1 MALPSI
7 CSPRTAAPRR
17 PAAGTATLLAVALEL
32 AVGVATGF
40 AQSAYPERTI
50 EMIITFPPGG
60 PTDTAARLVQP
71 FLAANLKVPVA
82 LVNKG
87 GSGGASGMDFVA
99 KSRPDGYTI
108 AATVRSTVSITPV
121 VQANVPYR
129 LKNFEMIGSYAASA
143 QAIVVKKGAPWRTLE
158 ELVADAKANPGKL
171 TYGSA
176 GQGTNSYFTMELL
189 KLARGLD
196 IAHVPFGGS
205 GPMKNA
211 ILGGHVQIGAISL
224 STMIPVIKSGDV
236 VCLVISGD
244 KRNPAIP
251 DVPTMAEKGVAEA
264 SLSTVME
271 LHAPAKTPKA
281 VVDRLAQAL
290 ATVMKNPETVAAL
303 EKAGLEVY
311 YNPPDVSREQAE
323 REYEIV
329 LAASKRLSPTK

>member
-1 MALPSI
+1 MALRS
-7 CSPRTAAPRR
+7 
-17 PAAGTATLLAVALEL
+17 TLLAMALGL
-32 AVGVATGF
+32 TVGIGASF
-40 AQSAYPERTI
+40 AQSAYPERAI
-50 EMIITFPPGG
+50 EMVITFPPGG

-87 GSGGASGMDFVA
+87 GSGGAAGMDFVA
-99 KSRPDGYTI
+99 KAKPDGYTI

-121 VQANVPYR
+121 IQANVPYR
-129 LKNFEMIGSYAASA
+129 MKDFEMIGSYAASA
-143 QAIVVKKGAPWRTLE
+143 QAILVKKGAPWKTLE
-158 ELVADAKANPGKL
+158 DLVADAKAHPGKL

-176 GQGTNSYFTMELL
+176 GLGTNSYFTMELL

-224 STMIPVIKSGDV
+224 STMIPVIRSGDV
-236 VCLVISGD
+236 VALVISGD
-244 KRNPAIP
+244 KRNPAVP

-264 SLSTVME
+264 SLSTIME
-271 LHAPAKTPKA
+271 LYAPAKTPKA

-290 ATVMKNPETVAAL
+290 AATMKNPEMVAAL
-303 EKAGLEVY
+303 DKAGLEPY
-311 YNPPDVSREQAE
+311 YNSPDISRQQAE
-323 REYEIV
+323 QEYEVV
-329 LAASKRLSPTK
+329 LAATKKLGPPK

>member
-1 MALPSI
+1 MALLS
-7 CSPRTAAPRR
+7 
-17 PAAGTATLLAVALEL
+17 TLIAIALGL
-32 AVGVATGF
+32 TVGVPPPL
-40 AQSAYPERTI
+40 AQSAYPVRAI

-71 FLAANLKVPVA
+71 FLAANLNVPVA

-87 GSGGASGMDFVA
+87 GSGGAAGMDFVA
-99 KSRPDGYTI
+99 KANPDGYTI

-129 LKNFEMIGSYAASA
+129 LKDFEMIGSYAASA
-143 QAIVVKKGAPWRTLE
+143 QAIVVKKGAAWKSLE

-196 IAHVPFGGS
+196 IDHVPFGGS
-205 GPMKNA
+205 GPMKTA
-211 ILGGHVQIGAISL
+211 ILGGHVQIGAVSL

-236 VCLVISGD
+236 TCLVISGD

-251 DVPTMAEKGVAEA
+251 DVPTMAEKGMAEA

-271 LHAPAKTPKA
+271 LYVPATTPKP

-290 ATVMKNPETVAAL
+290 AAAMKNPEAVAAL
-303 EKAGLEVY
+303 ETAGLEAY
-311 YNPPDVSREQAE
+311 YHPPDVSLQQAE
-323 REYEIV
+323 REYEVV
-329 LAASKRLSPTK
+329 LAASKRLPPTK